1 MIPLLSPVKF
11 NLNPIARA
19 CLTARPGTTPPC
31 VILQPCKTKMKK
43 LYLFLPLLC
52 LVPAACSTS
61 VVNEPETETHAI
73 SFRAPQAETRAV
85 VDGTSLPGNFLVWGG
100 YEGDATRVFEGTTV
114 YSPDWDYRD
123 GTRYWTEG
131 KLYDFYAVYP
141 TGVTAAVSEEGII
154 TIEDFDCSAT
164 GEEAVDLMT
173 ATAPNVSADKMIQ
186 DGSAVGLTFQHELAR
201 VKFIAV
207 SEGDAITITDAKL
220 YGISRTGDLNGSTWT
235 LDVASSSD
243 SPSFETKSLS
253 INDNDTD
260 EHLLFGGDL
269 LLIPQDLTNE
279 ATFVFTYQYDGETG
293 THSVSSTLS
302 TVGTVADWDAGKSY
316 NYRVSIPQHPVDV
329 TLTVTVTDWIEENF
343 TVEW

>member
-1 MIPLLSPVKF
+1 
-11 NLNPIARA
+11 
-19 CLTARPGTTPPC
+19 
-31 VILQPCKTKMKK
+31 MKK

-85 VDGTSLPGNFLVWGG
+85 VDGDSLPGDFLVWGG
-100 YEGDATRVFEGTTV
+100 YDGDATRVFDGTTV
-114 YSPDWDYRD
+114 YYPDWDYRD
-123 GTRYWTEG
+123 GTRYWVSGET
-131 KLYDFYAVYP
+131 YNFYAVYP
-141 TGVTAAVSEEGII
+141 KELPTGSTASVSKEGII
-154 TIEDFDCSAT
+154 TIKDLDCSAT
-164 GEEAVDLMT
+164 GAAVVDLMT

-186 DGSAVGLTFQHELAR
+186 DNSAVELKFEHELAR

-220 YGISRTGDLNGSTWT
+220 YGISHTGDLNGSTWT
-235 LDVASSSD
+235 PHAASSS
-243 SPSFETKSLS
+243 STPSFKTENLS
-253 INDNDTD
+253 ISNNDTD

-269 LLIPQDLTNE
+269 LLIPQDLTNA
-279 ATFVFTYQYDGETG
+279 ATFVFNYQYNGETE

-302 TVGTVADWDAGKSY
+302 TVGNVTVWDAGKSY
-316 NYRVSIPQHPVDV
+316 NYRVSIPQQPVDV

>member
-1 MIPLLSPVKF
+1 
-11 NLNPIARA
+11 
-19 CLTARPGTTPPC
+19 
-31 VILQPCKTKMKK
+31 MKK

-52 LVPAACSTS
+52 LMPAACSTS

-73 SFRAPQAETRAV
+73 NFRTPQAETRAV
-85 VDGTSLPGNFLVWGG
+85 VDDTSLPGDFLVWGG
-100 YEGDATRVFEGTTV
+100 YDGDATRVFDGTTV
-114 YSPDWDYRD
+114 YHPTWDYRD

-141 TGVTAAVSEEGII
+141 TELPTGSTASVSKEGII
-154 TIEDFDCSAT
+154 TIRDFDCSKT
-164 GEEAVDLMT
+164 GIDAVDLMT
-173 ATAPNVSADKMIQ
+173 ATASREYEGTNN
-186 DGSAVGLTFQHELAR
+186 SAVGLTFQHELAR
-201 VKFIAV
+201 VKFIAA

-220 YGISRTGDLNGSTWT
+220 YGISHAGDFIEDTWMPYA
-235 LDVASSSD
+235 ASSS
-243 SPSFETKSLS
+243 STPSFKTESLS
-253 INDNDTD
+253 ISNNDTD
-260 EHLLFGGDL
+260 EYLLFGGDL

-279 ATFVFTYQYDGETG
+279 ATFVFTYQYDGTTE

>member
-1 MIPLLSPVKF
+1 
-11 NLNPIARA
+11 
-19 CLTARPGTTPPC
+19 
-31 VILQPCKTKMKK
+31 MKK

-61 VVNEPETETHAI
+61 GVNEPETETHAI

-85 VDGTSLPGNFLVWGG
+85 VDDESLPGDFLVWGG
-100 YEGDATRVFEGTTV
+100 YDDDVTRVFDGTTV
-114 YSPDWDYRD
+114 YHPNWDYRD

-131 KLYDFYAVYP
+131 KTYNFYAVYP
-141 TGVTAAVSEEGII
+141 TELPTGSTASVSERGTI
-154 TIEDFDCSAT
+154 TVSGFDCSKT
-164 GEEAVDLMT
+164 GTDAVDLMT
-173 ATAPNVSADKMIQ
+173 ATASRDY
-186 DGSAVGLTFQHELAR
+186 DGTNNSAVGLTFQHELAR

-207 SEGDAITITDAKL
+207 SEGDAIAITDAKL
-220 YGISRTGDLNGSTWT
+220 YGISHTGDLNGSTWT

-260 EHLLFGGDL
+260 EHLLFGGDV
-269 LLIPQDLTNE
+269 LLIPQKLTNA

-302 TVGTVADWDAGKSY
+302 TVGNVTVWDAGKSY

>member
-1 MIPLLSPVKF
+1 ML
-11 NLNPIARA
+11 
-19 CLTARPGTTPPC
+19 G
-31 VILQPCKTKMKK
+31 
-43 LYLFLPLLC
+43 LFLPSKEHER
-52 LVPAACSTS
+52 PS
-61 VVNEPETETHAI
+61 
-73 SFRAPQAETRAV
+73 
-85 VDGTSLPGNFLVWGG
+85 GG
-100 YEGDATRVFEGTTV
+100 YAGYCKGGYDDDATRVFDGTTV
-114 YSPDWDYRD
+114 YHPNWDYRD

-131 KLYDFYAVYP
+131 KSYDFYAIYP
-141 TGVTAAVSEEGII
+141 ADLPEVSTASVSKGGTI
-154 TIEDFDCSAT
+154 TVENFDCSAT
-164 GEEAVDLMT
+164 GADAVDLMT
-173 ATAPNVSADKMIQ
+173 ATASRDYNGTDN
-186 DGSAVGLTFQHELAR
+186 SAVGLIFQHELAR

>member
-1 MIPLLSPVKF
+1 MLPPTK

-31 VILQPCKTKMKK
+31 IILQPCKTKMKK

-73 SFRAPQAETRAV
+73 SFRTPQAETRAV
-85 VDGTSLPGNFLVWGG
+85 VNGTSLPGNFLVWGG
-100 YEGDATRVFEGTTV
+100 YEGDATRVFDGTTV
-114 YSPDWDYRD
+114 YYPDWDYRD
-123 GTRYWTEG
+123 GTRYWTKG

-141 TGVTAAVSEEGII
+141 TELPTESTASVSEEGII
-154 TIEDFDCSAT
+154 TVSGFDCTAT
-164 GEEAVDLMT
+164 GKDAVDLMT

-186 DGSAVGLTFQHELAR
+186 DNSAVELKFEHELAR

-220 YGISRTGDLNGSTWT
+220 YGIRHTGDLNGSTWT
-235 LDVASSSD
+235 LDVASSS
-243 SPSFETKSLS
+243 SIPSFKTESLS
-253 INDNDTD
+253 INDTD

-269 LLIPQDLTNE
+269 LLIPQKLTNA

-302 TVGTVADWDAGKSY
+302 TVGNVTVWDAGESY

>member
-1 MIPLLSPVKF
+1 
-11 NLNPIARA
+11 
-19 CLTARPGTTPPC
+19 
-31 VILQPCKTKMKK
+31 MKK

-85 VDGTSLPGNFLVWGG
+85 VDDESLPGDFLVWGG
-100 YEGDATRVFEGTTV
+100 YDDDATRVFDGTTV
-114 YSPDWDYRD
+114 YHPNWDYRD

-141 TGVTAAVSEEGII
+141 TELPTGSTASVSKEGTI
-154 TIEDFDCSAT
+154 TIENFDCSAT
-164 GEEAVDLMT
+164 GADAVDLMT
-173 ATAPNVSADKMIQ
+173 ATASRDY
-186 DGSAVGLTFQHELAR
+186 DGTDNSAVGLTFQHELAR
-201 VKFIAV
+201 VKFIV
-207 SEGDAITITDAKL
+207 ISEGDAITITDAKL
-220 YGISRTGDLNGSTWT
+220 YGISHTGDLNGSTWT
-235 LDVASSSD
+235 PDATSSSD
-243 SPSFETKSLS
+243 IPSFNTESLS

-260 EHLLFGGDL
+260 EHLLFGGDV
-269 LLIPQDLTNE
+269 LLIPQSLTNA
-279 ATFVFTYQYDGETG
+279 ATFVFNYQYNGETE

-302 TVGTVADWDAGKSY
+302 TVGNVTTWDAGKSY

-329 TLTVTVTDWIEENF
+329 TLTVTVTDWEEENF

>member
-1 MIPLLSPVKF
+1 
-11 NLNPIARA
+11 
-19 CLTARPGTTPPC
+19 
-31 VILQPCKTKMKK
+31 MKK

-85 VDGTSLPGNFLVWGG
+85 VDGTSLPDNFLVWGG
-100 YEGDATRVFEGTTV
+100 YEGDATRVFDGTTV
-114 YSPDWDYRD
+114 YSPYWDYRD

-131 KLYDFYAVYP
+131 KTYNFYAVYP
-141 TGVTAAVSEEGII
+141 KELPTGSTASVSKEGII
-154 TIEDFDCSAT
+154 TIKDFDCSAT
-164 GEEAVDLMT
+164 GAAVVDLMT

-207 SEGDAITITDAKL
+207 SEGDAITITEAKL
-220 YGISRTGDLNGSTWT
+220 YGISHTGDFNEGTWT
-235 LDVASSSD
+235 PDATSSSD
-243 SPSFETKSLS
+243 IPSFKTENLS
-253 INDNDTD
+253 ISNNDTD

-269 LLIPQDLTNE
+269 LLIPQELTNDE
-279 ATFVFTYQYDGETG
+279 ATFVFTYQYDGTKE

-302 TVGTVADWDAGKSY
+302 TVGNVTVWDAGKSY
-316 NYRVSIPQHPVDV
+316 NYRVSIPQQPVDV

>member
-1 MIPLLSPVKF
+1 
-11 NLNPIARA
+11 
-19 CLTARPGTTPPC
+19 
-31 VILQPCKTKMKK
+31 MKK

-100 YEGDATRVFEGTTV
+100 YEGDATRVFDGTTV
-114 YSPDWDYRD
+114 YHSTWDYRD

-141 TGVTAAVSEEGII
+141 ATGVAADVSKGGTI
-154 TIEDFDCSAT
+154 TVSGFDCSKT
-164 GEEAVDLMT
+164 GTDAVDLMT

-186 DGSAVGLTFQHELAR
+186 DDSAVELTFQHELAR
-201 VKFIAV
+201 VKFIAA

-220 YGISRTGDLNGSTWT
+220 YGIRHTGNFNKGTWT
-235 LDVASSSD
+235 PGAASSS
-243 SPSFETKSLS
+243 STPSFKTESLS
-253 INDNDTD
+253 ISNNDTD

-279 ATFVFTYQYDGETG
+279 ATFVFTYQYDGTTE

-302 TVGTVADWDAGKSY
+302 TIGNVTVWDAGKSY